1 MQNAHAFL
9 EDWIL
14 WFDTI
19 SRPDVLQQ
27 LGLLLLMGLIAYGL
41 VRLLRQRVESIWP
54 ATEERRS
61 RSVLFG
67 QRHYDGVLFPLL
79 WLLLASAAPWMLGVE
94 TQYSV
99 FRVALPVLLALV
111 LIRLGAKLLRLAY
124 EETRWVRLVENTIS
138 WAVWIVVVLW
148 MFGVLPVILEQLE
161 LISFKIG
168 SSQFTVLSFLQGA
181 LLIAMAVMLS
191 FWLASLIEQRLL
203 RNAIGNE
210 LSMRKIASNMI
221 RAGLAVFAVMLA
233 MSLVG
238 IDLTVLSVLGGAL
251 GVGIGLGLQKLAANY
266 VSGFVLLA
274 ERNIRIGDSVVVDG
288 FSGKVTDIRA
298 RYTTI
303 RSLSGVEAILPNELM
318 VTQRVENNSLHT
330 RALTVSTTVTV
341 AYDSDAELVRRLLIE
356 AARDVPRV
364 IGEASVNLSR
374 FSPEGLEFSL
384 GIKVE
389 DPDNGTAGLF
399 SEINRRFLERARE
412 HGIEFPLP
420 KRLYP
425 VPEAGASTAP
435 GDTLARLALLA
446 EKAGGLDALLSQLE
460 KSTTVHKKSA
470 QMPNSSV

>member
-1 MQNAHAFL
+1 MQNAQAFL

-19 SRPDVLQQ
+19 TRPDVLQQ
-27 LGLLLLMGLIAYGL
+27 LGLLLLMGVIAYAL
-41 VRLLRQRVESIWP
+41 VRLLRSRLESIWP
-54 ATEERRS
+54 ASEERRS

-67 QRHYDGVLFPLL
+67 QKHYDGVLFPLL
-79 WLLLASAAPWMLGVE
+79 WLLLGSAAPWLLGVE
-94 TQYSV
+94 MQYSV
-99 FRVALPVLLALV
+99 YRVALPVLLAL
-111 LIRLGAKLLRLAY
+111 IRLVAKLLRLAY
-124 EETRWVRLVENTIS
+124 EETRWVRLVENTLS
-138 WAVWIVVVLW
+138 WVVWILMVLW

-181 LLIAMAVMLS
+181 LLIGVAVMLS
-191 FWLASLIEQRLL
+191 FWLASLIERRLL
-203 RNAIGNE
+203 RHAMGNE

-221 RAGLAVFAVMLA
+221 RAALLVFAVMLA

-251 GVGIGLGLQKLAANY
+251 GVGIGLGLQKLASNY

-303 RSLSGVEAILPNELM
+303 RSLSGVEAILPNEMM

-341 AYDSDAELVRRLLIE
+341 AYDSDAELVRRLLID

-364 IGEASVNLSR
+364 IGEASANLSR

-384 GIKVE
+384 SIKVE

-412 HGIEFPLP
+412 HGIEFPQP
-420 KRLYP
+420 KRLFP
-425 VPEAGASTAP
+425 VPGTDAVVPP
-435 GDTLARLALLA
+435 GDTLSRLAVLA
-446 EKAGGLDALLSQLE
+446 EKAGGLDALLSQIE
-460 KSTTVHKKSA
+460 KSTIVRIKSA
-470 QMPNSSV
+470 Q